1 MKKTITILLLVFT
14 VSFLF
19 FMPKHLEAQTLREM
33 KTELAEREANKA
45 SILAKRREAQA
56 KVNKYSSDIGAATSG
71 IEQAQNDIEEAR
83 AEIAKLEV
91 EIKEKGE
98 EIEQLLQFLQISDGE
113 SAYLEY
119 IFGAKSFS
127 DFIYRTTVVEQL
139 SSYNDQLI
147 DEMYD
152 MIEQNKKLQIQ
163 LTEKIKTLE
172 SQIKVL
178 QSKLKSLNLSIED
191 LDEDQEDVD
200 AEIKAVKAEIEYYED
215 FGCEL
220 DEEISSCIDV
230 PYAKGFTKPTTF
242 GYISSNFGYRYVLGR
257 TSFHS
262 GIDIALSEGNNVYA
276 SAAGYVS
283 KKVIKS
289 SCGGNKLYIQ
299 HNIDGVK
306 YTTVYMHLSSFNVNV
321 GDIVNLNTI
330 IAKSGGRKGTYDACT
345 TGAHLHF
352 GILKGW
358 TTSSSNAKNPRDFVN
373 FPNKG
378 SRFYTRW

>member
-1 MKKTITILLLVFT
+1 MKKIVITLLLLFT
-14 VSFLF
+14 ISFLF
-19 FMPKHLEAQTLREM
+19 FVPKHLEAQTLREM

-45 SILAKRREAQA
+45 SILAARKEAQN
-56 KVNKYSSDIGAATSG
+56 KVNKYSSEIGAASDG
-71 IEQAQNDIEEAR
+71 IEKAQSDIEAAR
-83 AEIAKLEV
+83 AKIAELQV

-113 SAYLEY
+113 SSYLEY

-152 MIEQNKKLQIQ
+152 MIEQNKKLQVE
-163 LTEKIKTLE
+163 LTEKIKSLE

-178 QSKLKSLNLSIED
+178 QSKLKSLNLSISD
-191 LDEDQEDVD
+191 LDEDQEDID
-200 AEIKAVKAEIEYYED
+200 AEIKAAKAEIDYYED

-230 PYAKGFTKPTTF
+230 PYAKGFTKPANA
-242 GYISSNFGYRYVLGR
+242 GYISSNFGYRYVLGK

-262 GIDIALSEGNNVYA
+262 GIDIAMSEGNNVYA

-283 KKVIKS
+283 KEVIKS
-289 SCGGNKLYIQ
+289 SCGGNKIYIQ

-306 YTTVYMHLSSFNVNV
+306 YTTVYMHLLSFNVKV
-321 GDIVNLNTI
+321 GDIVNINTI

-358 TTSSSNAKNPRDFVN
+358 TTSSSNARNPRDFIN